1 MKTHAAF
8 LRGVSPMNARMP
20 DLARAFEAAG
30 FSEVRTVL
38 SSGNV
43 VFRAP
48 PAATREIERRAE
60 AAMARRLGSAFPTLV
75 RTVEAL
81 RALLASDPW
90 AAFRLAPGSKRVV
103 TFLRERPRA
112 SLALP
117 VELEGAR
124 ILRVEGREVF
134 TAYLP
139 SPRGAAFM
147 ALIERTFG
155 REVTTRTWETVAKV
169 VKAASPGAV
178 EPAGRRAP
186 AISAGGRRR
195 RPSRRGA
202 PAARGRRG
210 R

>member
-1 MKTHAAF
+1 MKSYAAF

-48 PAATREIERRAE
+48 AAATRALERRAE
-60 AAMARRLGSAFPTLV
+60 AAMERRLGSAFPTLV
-75 RTVEAL
+75 RSIEAL
-81 RALLASDPW
+81 GALLASDPW
-90 AAFRLAPGSKRVV
+90 AAFHLAPGSKRVV

-124 ILRVEGREVF
+124 ILRVEGREVL
-134 TAYLP
+134 TAYVP

-169 VKAASPGAV
+169 VRAAPAGAG
-178 EPAGRRAP
+178 EPAGRRAN
-186 AISAGGRRR
+186 AISGGGRRR

-202 PAARGRRG
+202 PAAPARRG